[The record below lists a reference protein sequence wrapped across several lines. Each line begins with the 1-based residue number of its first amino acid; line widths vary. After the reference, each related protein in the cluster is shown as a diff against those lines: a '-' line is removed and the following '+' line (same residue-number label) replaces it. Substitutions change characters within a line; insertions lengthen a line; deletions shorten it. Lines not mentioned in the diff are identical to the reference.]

1 MNQSEKTRL
10 LNLESEIHKR
20 VIGQDEAVTAVSDA
34 IIRSRGGL
42 GNEKRPIG
50 SFMFLGPSGVGK
62 TELAKALAGELFD
75 SEENIVRIDM
85 SEYMESHSVSRL
97 IGAPPG
103 YVGYE
108 EGGQLTEAIRRK
120 PYSVI
125 LFDEIE
131 KAHPQVFNVLLQLL
145 DEGRLTDGR
154 GRTVDFKNTVVIM
167 TSNLGSEI
175 IMKGVETTGQVNEQV
190 KEQVMEIVK
199 KSFKP
204 EFVNRMDDI
213 IVFSPLSEKELKE
226 IVKLQMGE
234 VIKVIKKRY
243 PGSEVEMTE
252 AAIEGIIKA
261 GYSIAY
267 GARPMRRYIEKT
279 VVTEI
284 TKSIIGGMMKEKS
297 KIQIGYENGKI
308 EVKISDK

>member
-1 MNQSEKTRL
+1 
-10 LNLESEIHKR
+10 
-20 VIGQDEAVTAVSDA
+20 
-34 IIRSRGGL
+34 
-42 GNEKRPIG
+42 
-50 SFMFLGPSGVGK
+50 MFLGPSGVGK
-62 TELAKALAGELFD
+62 TELAKALAVELFD
-75 SEENIVRIDM
+75 DEQNIVRIDM

-154 GRTVDFKNTVVIM
+154 GRTVDFKNTIVIM

-175 IMKGVETTGQVNEQV
+175 IMKGVETEGQVSRKV
-190 KEQVMEIVK
+190 KETVMEIVK
-199 KSFKP
+199 KTFKP
-204 EFVNRMDDI
+204 EFLNRLDDI

-226 IVKLQMGE
+226 IVKIQMGE
-234 VIKVIKKRY
+234 VIKMIKKRY
-243 PGSEVEMTE
+243 PLSEVEMTE
-252 AAIEGIIKA
+252 SAIEGIIKS

-279 VVTEI
+279 VVTSI
-284 TKSIIGGMMKEKS
+284 TKSIISGMMKEKN
-297 KIQIGYENGKI
+297 KIQIDYKNDKI
-308 EVKISDK
+308 QVKITDK